1 MPDSPSDRAKAILL
15 QANVRLTRR
24 LTFQQKCAA
33 YALLQCGYP
42 KHVVALVI
50 DMADMTA
57 GRLAKAAETN
67 GIHPDVARE
76 YHRLG
81 HEEFGRIYLTDE
93 ILTKAQRAV
102 LGLERKGKII
112 DPGADQSSG
121 YWLIRDDPLQAFLVR
136 WVDNEGWTFSDEWD
150 DMYPERYRTSSV
162 ARDNGYKRIGPSP
175 KQRPIR
181 ITEAEAQ
188 KIWAD
193 LREGLPRP
201 IRITEEEARRIWA
214 AKAEREKTSNEVD
227 KDVDKP
233 NQEE

>member
-1 MPDSPSDRAKAILL
+1 MPDSPYDRARAILL
-15 QANVRLTRR
+15 QANLRLTRR

-57 GRLAKAAETN
+57 ARLMQASETN
-67 GIHPDVARE
+67 GIYPDVAKE
-76 YHRLG
+76 FNRLG
-81 HEEFGRIYLTDE
+81 SEEFGRVYLTDE

-102 LGLERKGKII
+102 LGLERKSKTF
-112 DPGADQSSG
+112 DPNAAQSSG
-121 YWLIRDDPLQAFLVR
+121 YWLIRSDPLQAFLVR
-136 WVDNEGWTFSDEWD
+136 WVDSEGWTFSDEWD
-150 DMYPERYRTSSV
+150 DMHPERYRTSSI
-162 ARDNGYKRIGPSP
+162 ARDNGYKRIGGAP

-193 LREGLPRP
+193 LRGDLPRP

-214 AKAEREKTSNEVD
+214 ERDEREKTSNEVD
-227 KDVDKP
+227 KNLDKQ
-233 NQEE
+233 N